1 VEKRIRVRERCRA
14 LASLALTC
22 RPLRLFSS
30 LHYLF
35 HRSLLFFTGLTL
47 FASSGIVN
55 FTMSDRGP
63 ETPVRTKFV
72 REGRER
78 LREYLDWQRPDLKA
92 TTPEEQKRE
101 MGLLV
106 KDARSGDP
114 INFIV
119 SQKYES
125 KLRDV
130 PLRVTAKLPAQQTLA
145 MFSSD
150 GRNAYFFRVDTPMR
164 MANGSEASEFE
175 YIRPLQRGEVRG
187 IKAHDYKN
195 IEDYLSTQ
203 TQELL
208 KDQVLVG
215 MSVGE
220 KVPTASLPTE
230 PAR

>member
-1 VEKRIRVRERCRA
+1 MEKRIRVRERCRA

-119 SQKYES
+119 SKIFLCS
-125 KLRDV
+125 AHV
-130 PLRVTAKLPAQQTLA
+130 PVISTGAS
-145 MFSSD
+145 FS
-150 GRNAYFFRVDTPMR
+150 F
-164 MANGSEASEFE
+164 NGFLTKISS
-175 YIRPLQRGEVRG
+175 I
-187 IKAHDYKN
+187 N
-195 IEDYLSTQ
+195 I
-203 TQELL
+203 
-208 KDQVLVG
+208 
-215 MSVGE
+215 
-220 KVPTASLPTE
+220 
-230 PAR
+230 